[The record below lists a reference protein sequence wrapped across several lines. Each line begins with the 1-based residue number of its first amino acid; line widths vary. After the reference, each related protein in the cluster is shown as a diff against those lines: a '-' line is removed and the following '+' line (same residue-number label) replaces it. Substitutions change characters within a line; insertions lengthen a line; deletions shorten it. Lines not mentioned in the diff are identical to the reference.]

1 MKFENRKSIV
11 SLAVLLMAALAILAL
26 WKIPPAQADTFSVYQ
41 PNFYRQDTN
50 ATPLTL
56 TNGQAKVFPANGTNS
71 YEQTVRQNTGLSVFV
86 MVVSSNSVG
95 GSGKLGWDVTDDGS
109 LYTTT
114 QPLTFTFP
122 TAAAVTGTLSTNVY
136 WTNWPATVLNNV
148 RQIQLT
154 TATNALVGGGPT
166 TNSATYYLW
175 YSYNN
180 Q

>member
-11 SLAVLLMAALAILAL
+11 SLAALLMAALAILAL
-26 WKIPPAQADTFSVYQ
+26 WEILPAQADTFSVYQ

-56 TNGQAKVFPANGTNS
+56 TNGQAATFPAGGTNS
-71 YEQTVRQNTGLSVFV
+71 YKQTVRQNVGLSVFV
-86 MVVSSNSVG
+86 TVISSNSVG
-95 GSGKLGWDVTDDGS
+95 GTGKLGFDLTPDGTV
-109 LYTTT
+109 YTTT

-122 TAAAVTGTLSTNVY
+122 TAAAVTGTLSTNTY
-136 WTNWPATVLNNV
+136 WTNWPSTVLNNV

-154 TATNALVGGGPT
+154 TATNALVGGGPA
-166 TNSATYYLW
+166 TNSATINLR
-175 YSYNN
+175 YSYSN

>member
-1 MKFENRKSIV
+1 MTFEHRKSIV
-11 SLAVLLMAALAILAL
+11 SLGALLLALLAVLAL
-26 WKIPPAQADTFSVYQ
+26 WKTPKAQADPYSVYQ

-71 YEQTVRQNTGLSVFV
+71 YEQTVRPNTGLSVFV
-86 MVVSSNSVG
+86 TVVSSNSVG
-95 GSGKLGWDVTDDGS
+95 GTGKLGWDVTPDGNS
-109 LYTTT
+109 YTTT

-122 TAAAVTGTLSTNVY
+122 TAAAVTGALSTNTY